1 MKTNPAAPARA
12 LAMVGLAWALALALA
27 ACGIPT
33 GDDTFTAIPSEE
45 VPFGLDSPSTTT
57 STTTTTVP
65 IAPVTTEAQPTTTL
79 VPLEEVEIYFLS
91 RGRLQPVPVALTTD
105 FAPDQV
111 VDALEKGPPD
121 GVGLD
126 THIAPGLIVSTEVAE
141 GVVTVDLDPEIFA
154 GIAASDQAEA
164 IGQIVLTMVDNVGR
178 VGSVLFTL
186 AGEPTQVKKGD
197 SLLTEPGEAVTFDDY
212 AILLTTSAPT
222 TSTTTTVAET
232 APDPAVPDPAT
243 VVTAPLVAPPA
254 DPTATTVPG

>member
-1 MKTNPAAPARA
+1 MSRRTSAPV
-12 LAMVGLAWALALALA
+12 LAIVGLAGVLTLGLA

-33 GDDTFTAIPSEE
+33 GDDTFNGIPSEE

-57 STTTTTVP
+57 STTTTTTP
-65 IAPVTTEAQPTTTL
+65 IAPATTEVRPTTTL
-79 VPLEEVEIYFLS
+79 VPLEEVDIYFLS
-91 RGRLQPVPVALTTD
+91 RGRLQPVPVGLTTD

-111 VDALEKGPPD
+111 VDALEHGPPA

-126 THIAPGLIVSTEVAE
+126 THIEPGLIVSTEVAD

-154 GIAASDQAEA
+154 RIAASDQAEA
-164 IGQIVLTMVDNVGR
+164 IGQIALTMIDNVDR

-212 AILLTTSAPT
+212 AVLLTTSAPT
-222 TSTTTTVAET
+222 TSTTV
-232 APDPAVPDPAT
+232 PAGTVPDPALPDP
-243 VVTAPLVAPPA
+243 AAPA
-254 DPTATTVPG
+254 DPAVTTVPG

>member
-1 MKTNPAAPARA
+1 MGGVVSRRTSASAPVLVIVA
-12 LAMVGLAWALALALA
+12 VTGVLALGLA

-33 GDDTFTAIPSEE
+33 GDETFSEIPSEE

-57 STTTTTVP
+57 STTTTTTP
-65 IAPVTTEAQPTTTL
+65 IAPATTEVRSTTTV
-79 VPLEEVEIYFLS
+79 VPLEEVDIYFLS

-111 VDALEKGPPD
+111 VDALEKGPPN

-126 THIAPGLIVSTEVAE
+126 THIEPGLIVSTDVAE
-141 GVVTVDLDPEIFA
+141 GVVTVDLDGEIF
-154 GIAASDQAEA
+154 GRIAASDQAEA
-164 IGQIVLTMVDNVGR
+164 IGQIALTMIDNVDR

-212 AILLTTSAPT
+212 AALLTTSTPT
-222 TSTTTTVAET
+222 TSTTVPTQTV
-232 APDPAVPDPAT
+232 PDPAVPVPA
-243 VVTAPLVAPPA
+243 APA
-254 DPTATTVPG
+254 DPTLTTVPG